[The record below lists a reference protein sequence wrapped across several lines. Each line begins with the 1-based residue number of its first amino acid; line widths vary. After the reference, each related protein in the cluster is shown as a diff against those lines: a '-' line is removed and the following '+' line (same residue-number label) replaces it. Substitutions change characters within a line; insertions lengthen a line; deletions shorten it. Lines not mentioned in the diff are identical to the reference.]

1 MINDDAAR
9 CAFSEFRAYE
19 TWQDVAVRQTE
30 VGIKAIPGN
39 PVMINAYKE
48 GIPGNGKPFPEGSMT
63 VKIEWSKKKERCV
76 PLFCG
81 GAGHP
86 KIGFV
91 HREGF

>member
-1 MINDDAAR
+1 
-9 CAFSEFRAYE
+9 
-19 TWQDVAVRQTE
+19 VRQTE

-91 HREGF
+91 HREGFQEISGHQWMGICPVFI